1 MGGFLQP
8 FARCPPSPSP
18 GAIATIGGLPAPLIW
33 LISER
38 IALGHGWDSVANS
51 CSPIATVRTMYRV
64 IVLDKL
70 SQDGLDVLDA
80 APDIE
85 YEVKTGLAGEEL
97 KQALSEFDG
106 AILRSGVKI
115 TPESLAGNR
124 RLKALVRAG
133 VGTDNIDKDSATRQG
148 IVVMNTPS
156 GNTLSTAEL
165 TMSLMLAMA
174 RNIAPGYQ
182 SLVEGRWDRSK
193 FMGAQLAEKTLG
205 VIGLGRIGQAV
216 AARAKSF
223 DMKILGY
230 DPFMSSERAA
240 QFGIE
245 TVSEVRDLLPQV
257 DYLTV
262 HTPLTDETR
271 NLIREAEIELMR
283 PGARLVNCARGGIY
297 DEAALVAGL
306 KSGKLAGVA
315 LDVYPEEPCTSN
327 PLFGMPGVVCTPHLG
342 ASTSEAQTNVAV
354 EGAHL
359 LVDFLTTGA
368 VRHSVNSSPLDP
380 KTLSELRGYL
390 DVSFRL
396 GMLHGQMNRGAAQR
410 CKLLFR
416 GEVAT
421 KDTRLLSA
429 AFSAGLLS
437 QAMDEDVNIVNAQV
451 LLQDRGIELVAEAS
465 SDRGDFNSLILTE
478 VETDAKSYQ
487 AGGTL
492 FGNRLARLVRLGDHR
507 LEAYLD
513 GNLFVFTHNDV
524 PGIIGSIGT
533 IFGKHKVNIAQM
545 AVGRREQE
553 AGGEAIGV
561 LNLDNLPP
569 QEALDEA
576 LANPDILSAKVI
588 HLPAAGEY
596 PAWLVG

>member
-1 MGGFLQP
+1 
-8 FARCPPSPSP
+8 
-18 GAIATIGGLPAPLIW
+18 
-33 LISER
+33 
-38 IALGHGWDSVANS
+38 
-51 CSPIATVRTMYRV
+51 MYRV

-85 YEVKTGLAGEEL
+85 YEIKTGLAGDEL
-97 KQALSEFDG
+97 REALKEFDG

-133 VGTDNIDKDSATRQG
+133 VGTDNIDKESATRQG

-165 TMSLMLAMA
+165 TMSLMLALA
-174 RNIAPGYQ
+174 RNIAPAYQ
-182 SLVEGRWDRSK
+182 SLVEGRWDRGK
-193 FMGAQLAEKTLG
+193 FMGAQLADKTLG

-216 AARAKSF
+216 AARAKAF

-245 TVSEVRDLLPQV
+245 TVGSVKELLPQV

-271 NLIREAEIELMR
+271 NLIGEAEIELMR
-283 PGARLVNCARGGIY
+283 PGARLINCARGGIY

-306 KSGKLAGVA
+306 KSGKLGGVA
-315 LDVYPEEPCTSN
+315 LDVYPEEPCTES

-342 ASTSEAQTNVAV
+342 ASTNEAQTNVAV

-368 VRHSVNSSPLDP
+368 IKHAVNSSPLDP

-390 DVSFRL
+390 DVAFRL
-396 GMLHGQMNRGAAQR
+396 GVLHGQMDRGAAQR

-429 AFSAGLLS
+429 SFAAGLLS
-437 QAMDEDVNIVNAQV
+437 QAMPEDVNIVNAQV

-492 FGNRLARLVRLGDHR
+492 FGNHLARLVRLGEHR

-513 GNLFVFTHNDV
+513 GILFVFTHKDV
-524 PGIIGSIGT
+524 PGIIGNIGT
-533 IFGKHKVNIAQM
+533 VFGKHKVNIAQM
-545 AVGRREQE
+545 AVGRRES
-553 AGGEAIGV
+553 GGEAIGV

-569 QEALDEA
+569 EAALEEA
-576 LANPDILSAKVI
+576 LAIKDILSAKVI
-588 HLPAAGEY
+588 RLPAAGEY
-596 PAWLVG
+596 PSWLVG

>member
-1 MGGFLQP
+1 
-8 FARCPPSPSP
+8 
-18 GAIATIGGLPAPLIW
+18 
-33 LISER
+33 
-38 IALGHGWDSVANS
+38 
-51 CSPIATVRTMYRV
+51 MYRV

-85 YEVKTGLAGEEL
+85 YEVKTGLAGDEL

-174 RNIAPGYQ
+174 RNIAPAYQ

-216 AARAKSF
+216 AARAKAF

-271 NLIREAEIELMR
+271 NLIGEAEIELMR

-306 KSGKLAGVA
+306 KSGKLGGVA

-327 PLFGMPGVVCTPHLG
+327 PLFGLPGVVCTPHLG

-368 VRHSVNSSPLDP
+368 VRHSVNASPLDP

-390 DVSFRL
+390 DVAFRL

-437 QAMDEDVNIVNAQV
+437 QAMDEEVNIVNAQV

-465 SDRGDFNSLILTE
+465 SDRGDFSSLIMTE
-478 VETDAKSYQ
+478 VETDEKSYQ
-487 AGGTL
+487 ASGTL

-513 GNLFVFTHNDV
+513 GNLFVFTHRDV

-545 AVGRREQE
+545 AVGRREE
-553 AGGEAIGV
+553 AAGGEAIGV

-576 LANPDILSAKVI
+576 LAIPDILSAKVI

>member
-1 MGGFLQP
+1 
-8 FARCPPSPSP
+8 
-18 GAIATIGGLPAPLIW
+18 
-33 LISER
+33 
-38 IALGHGWDSVANS
+38 
-51 CSPIATVRTMYRV
+51 MYRV

-85 YEVKTGLAGEEL
+85 YEVKTGLAGDEL

-115 TPESLAGNR
+115 TPESLVGNR

-271 NLIREAEIELMR
+271 NLISEAEIELMR

>member
-1 MGGFLQP
+1 
-8 FARCPPSPSP
+8 
-18 GAIATIGGLPAPLIW
+18 
-33 LISER
+33 
-38 IALGHGWDSVANS
+38 
-51 CSPIATVRTMYRV
+51 MYRV

-80 APDIE
+80 SPNIE
-85 YEVKTGLAGEEL
+85 YEVKTGLAGDEL

-174 RNIAPGYQ
+174 RNVAPAYQ
-182 SLVEGRWDRSK
+182 SLVEGRWDRGK
-193 FMGAQLAEKTLG
+193 YMGAQLAEKTLG

-216 AARAKSF
+216 AARAKAF

-262 HTPLTDETR
+262 HTPLTEETR
-271 NLIREAEIELMR
+271 NLISEAEIELMR

-306 KSGKLAGVA
+306 KSGKLGGVA
-315 LDVYPEEPCTSN
+315 LDVYPEEPCTSS

-368 VRHSVNSSPLDP
+368 IRHSVNSSPLDP

-390 DVSFRL
+390 DVAFRL

-437 QAMDEDVNIVNAQV
+437 HAMDEDVNIVNAQV

-465 SDRGDFNSLILTE
+465 SDRGDFSSLIMTE

-487 AGGTL
+487 ASGTL

-513 GNLFVFTHNDV
+513 GNLFVFTHRDV

-545 AVGRREQE
+545 AVGRREE
-553 AGGEAIGV
+553 AAGGEAIGV

-576 LANPDILSAKVI
+576 LAIPDILSAKVI

>member
-1 MGGFLQP
+1 
-8 FARCPPSPSP
+8 
-18 GAIATIGGLPAPLIW
+18 
-33 LISER
+33 
-38 IALGHGWDSVANS
+38 
-51 CSPIATVRTMYRV
+51 MYRV

-85 YEVKTGLAGEEL
+85 YVVKTGLAGEEL
-97 KQALSEFDG
+97 HDALLEFDG

-133 VGTDNIDKDSATRQG
+133 VGTDNIDKESATRQG

-174 RNIAPGYQ
+174 RNIAPAYQ
-182 SLVEGRWDRSK
+182 SLVEGRWDRGK
-193 FMGAQLAEKTLG
+193 FMGAQLADKTLG

-216 AARAKSF
+216 AARAKAF

-245 TVSEVRDLLPQV
+245 TVGSVKELLPQV

-271 NLIREAEIELMR
+271 NLISEAEIEMMR

-315 LDVYPEEPCTSN
+315 LDVYPEEPCTDN

-368 VRHSVNSSPLDP
+368 IKHAVNSSPLDP

-390 DVSFRL
+390 DVAFRL
-396 GMLHGQMNRGAAQR
+396 GMLHGQMDRGAAQR
-410 CKLLFR
+410 CKLMFR

-429 AFSAGLLS
+429 AFAAGLLS
-437 QAMDEDVNIVNAQV
+437 QAMPEEVNIVNAQV

-465 SDRGDFNSLILTE
+465 PERGDFNSLILTE

-492 FGNRLARLVRLGDHR
+492 FGNRLARIVRLGDHR

-513 GNLFVFTHNDV
+513 GILFVFTHKDV
-524 PGIIGSIGT
+524 PGIIGNIGT
-533 IFGKHKVNIAQM
+533 IFGKHNVNIAQM
-545 AVGRREQE
+545 AVGRREVE

-569 QEALDEA
+569 EEALEEA
-576 LANPDILSAKVI
+576 LAIKDVLSAKVI
-588 HLPAAGEY
+588 RLPAAGEY
-596 PAWLVG
+596 PSWLVG